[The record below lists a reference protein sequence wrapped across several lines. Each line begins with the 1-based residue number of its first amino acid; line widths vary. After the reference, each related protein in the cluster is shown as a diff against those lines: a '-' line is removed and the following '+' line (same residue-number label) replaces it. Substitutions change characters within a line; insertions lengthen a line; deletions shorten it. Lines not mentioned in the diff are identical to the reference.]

1 MTKPKRARIQQ
12 TQQKPQSSANAS
24 ANQGHGAGKK
34 HRKMSS
40 FAKLST
46 KNSYNYSNTATANKE
61 NDAPARKGS
70 SQNQQ
75 QNQQQSQNQ
84 NPTQK
89 QKGKQKQQQNK
100 RPIVPFRKGDR
111 ILLVGEGDFSF
122 AHSLATHHRCKNL
135 LATCYDSQ
143 ETLYGKYPQ
152 AETNIS
158 EIVDAPTRKT
168 RSKSK
173 PQPPQPPDPK
183 SQKPSPKVLFSVDAK
198 KLGFAAGGGRDV
210 RVGFP
215 KAERAIPAWKKA
227 KMDKE
232 DGLKKKKKNQDNK
245 DKGKGGPWDMICFN
259 FPHVGGLSTDVNR
272 QVRANQ
278 ELLVAFFKACVPL
291 LAGRPEVIG
300 EEDEEDEEGEGRWG
314 SDEGSEKESGEDE
327 DEKENQDDDDDDDDE
342 GSVKAKDERRTE
354 PGQILVTLFEGE
366 PYTLWNIRDL
376 ARHAGLK
383 VVTSFKFPWACY
395 RGYAHA
401 RTLGDIEGKDGGRGG
416 WRGEDREARM
426 YVFEKKTDDNAPAKA
441 SGKRKKRRADSDDS
455 DSD

>member
-1 MTKPKRARIQQ
+1 MTKPKRARVQQ
-12 TQQKPQSSANAS
+12 SQQKPHPNANA
-24 ANQGHGAGKK
+24 NQKDGAGKK
-34 HRKMSS
+34 HRKMST

-46 KNSYNYSNTATANKE
+46 KNSYNYNINANTNANKE

-70 SQNQQ
+70 NQ
-75 QNQQQSQNQ
+75 S
-84 NPTQK
+84 QK
-89 QKGKQKQQQNK
+89 QKGRQKQQHNK

-122 AHSLATHHRCKNL
+122 AHSLATHHHCKKL

-143 ETLYGKYPQ
+143 ETLYSKYPQ

-158 EIVDAPTRKT
+158 EIIGTPTRKT

-173 PQPPQPPDPK
+173 SNSQEKD
-183 SQKPSPKVLFSVDAK
+183 SENQKPSPKALFSVDAK
-198 KLGFAAGGGRDV
+198 KLGSAAGGGRDI

-215 KAERAIPAWKKA
+215 RAERAIPAWKKA
-227 KMDKE
+227 KKDSE
-232 DGLKKKKKNQDNK
+232 KKGDQKKDNNN
-245 DKGKGGPWDMICFN
+245 KGGPWDMICFN

-291 LAGRPEVIG
+291 LAGRPEVLG
-300 EEDEEDEEGEGRWG
+300 QEDEEDKEGGWG
-314 SDEGSEKESGEDE
+314 SESESEDGSGEDE
-327 DEKENQDDDDDDDDE
+327 GTSQDNDGDEEL
-342 GSVKAKDERRTE
+342 VKAKDERRTE

-383 VVTSFKFPWACY
+383 VVTSFRFPWACY
-395 RGYAHA
+395 RGYSHA
-401 RTLGDIEGKDGGRGG
+401 RTLGEIEGKDGGRGG

-426 YVFEKKTDDNAPAKA
+426 YVFEKKTDEQPPSGAT
-441 SGKRKKRRADSDDS
+441 GKRKKRAADSDDS
-455 DSD
+455 DSE

>member
-1 MTKPKRARIQQ
+1 MTKPKRARVQQ
-12 TQQKPQSSANAS
+12 TQQKSQSSAS
-24 ANQGHGAGKK
+24 ANQSHGASKK

-46 KNSYNYSNTATANKE
+46 KNSYNYNNLATANKE

-75 QNQQQSQNQ
+75 QNQN
-84 NPTQK
+84 QK
-89 QKGKQKQQQNK
+89 QKGQQKQQQNR
-100 RPIVPFRKGDR
+100 RPIVPFRRGDR
-111 ILLVGEGDFSF
+111 ILLIGEGDFSF

-158 EIVDAPTRKT
+158 GIIDAPTRKT
-168 RSKSK
+168 RSQSK
-173 PQPPQPPDPK
+173 PQPADTK

-198 KLGFAAGGGRDV
+198 KLGSAAGGGKDV
-210 RVGFP
+210 RVGFL
-215 KAERAIPAWKKA
+215 KTERAIPAWKKA
-227 KMDKE
+227 KKDKE
-232 DGLKKKKKNQDNK
+232 NGLKKNNEEDY
-245 DKGKGGPWDMICFN
+245 KGKGGPWDMICFN

-291 LAGRPEVIG
+291 LAGRPEVID
-300 EEDEEDEEGEGRWG
+300 EDDEEDEEGE
-314 SDEGSEKESGEDE
+314 SSEKGSGEDE
-327 DEKENQDDDDDDDDE
+327 DEKDNQDDNDDDE
-342 GSVKAKDERRTE
+342 GFIKAKDERRTE

-395 RGYAHA
+395 RGYSHA
-401 RTLGDIEGKDGGRGG
+401 RTLGEIEGKDGGRGG

-426 YVFEKKTDDNAPAKA
+426 YMFEKKTDDNAPAKA
-441 SGKRKKRRADSDDS
+441 SGKRKKRQADSDDS

>member
-1 MTKPKRARIQQ
+1 MTKPKRARVQQ
-12 TQQKPQSSANAS
+12 TQQKPQSNAS

-70 SQNQQ
+70 SQNVNQQ
-75 QNQQQSQNQ
+75 QNQNQ
-84 NPTQK
+84 TQK
-89 QKGKQKQQQNK
+89 QKGQQKQQQNK
-100 RPIVPFRKGDR
+100 RPIVPFRMGDR

-152 AETNIS
+152 AENHIS
-158 EIVDAPTRKT
+158 EIIDAPTRRT

-173 PQPPQPPDPK
+173 PPQPADTK
-183 SQKPSPKVLFSVDAK
+183 SQKPGPKALFSVDAK
-198 KLGFAAGGGRDV
+198 KLGSAAGGGRDV
-210 RVGFP
+210 RVGFL

-232 DGLKKKKKNQDNK
+232 DGLKKKKKIQDNK
-245 DKGKGGPWDMICFN
+245 DKDKGGGKGGPWDMICFN

-291 LAGRPEVIG
+291 LAGRPEVID
-300 EEDEEDEEGEGRWG
+300 EDDEEDEEGEGRWG
-314 SDEGSEKESGEDE
+314 SDEGSEKDSGEDE
-327 DEKENQDDDDDDDDE
+327 DEDEKDNQNNDDHDHH
-342 GSVKAKDERRTE
+342 SVKAKDERRTE
-354 PGQILVTLFEGE
+354 PGQVLVTLFEGE

-376 ARHAGLK
+376 ARHAGLN

-395 RGYAHA
+395 RGYSHA
-401 RTLGDIEGKDGGRGG
+401 RTLGEIEGKDGGRGG

-426 YVFEKKTDDNAPAKA
+426 YVFEKKTDDNAAKA
-441 SGKRKKRRADSDDS
+441 SGKRKKRQADSDDS